1 MLYEVITAF
10 GAGAIGY
17 FLATE
22 LFDLE
27 YVPGFGLW
35 LSGSLVGAVIVGVSG
50 TLAVRSVVNHSPVA
64 TLRGA

>member
-1 MLYEVITAF
+1 LAAG

-17 FLATE
+17 LLAMYLFE
-22 LFDLE
+22 LDYL
-27 YVPGFGLW
+27 PGPGLW
-35 LSGSLVGAVIVGVSG
+35 LGGLTAGALIVGVSG